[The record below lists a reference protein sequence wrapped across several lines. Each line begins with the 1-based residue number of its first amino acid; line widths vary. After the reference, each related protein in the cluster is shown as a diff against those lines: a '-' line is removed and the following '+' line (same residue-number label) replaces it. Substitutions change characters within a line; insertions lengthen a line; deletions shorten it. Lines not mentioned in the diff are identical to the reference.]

1 VHVHL
6 QQVQKLISFF
16 GLMKFLF
23 PVLFSLLL
31 FPFAAASQ
39 DSLHVNP
46 FGFINPM
53 KVPMLINGTFG
64 ELRGSHFHSGI
75 DIKTEERE
83 GLEVFAVAD
92 GYVSRVRVSA
102 WGFGKALY
110 ITHPNGYTTVYAHLR
125 NFNDAIEK
133 YIKAQQ
139 YKRQSFEIDINL
151 NEDLIKVKQG
161 ELIAYSG
168 NTGSSAGPHLHFEVR
183 DSKTEKPMDPYLF
196 GFKPEDDLPPLL
208 KSITIYA
215 LDTLSYN
222 GSAQAK
228 HRITLRKSG
237 DKYVPAFKEPL
248 ELSGKIG
255 LGIELIDHMPG
266 LANKLG
272 VASITLSLNNKIIYH
287 FDITSFHFYETRFIN
302 SHLDYEERARSGRI
316 VQKSFIDPGNKL
328 SAYVEKGNGIIYPKP
343 GEHLTFKYTVIDN
356 AGNVSVCEFEA
367 KGVYTAKRSVKAV
380 TVECVA
386 QQLFSYAKINKF
398 SNADVSVEIPLAVLY
413 DDLHFCYD
421 VSPNPGKYYSPVH
434 FIHNKYTPAHT
445 SYSLSIKAEELPA
458 HLEKKAFIAY
468 LENGSLA
475 YEGGIFGKGIIT
487 ANVRRFGAF
496 VIAADTTPPVI
507 RPVNIKCGTTV
518 RGNELRIHISDDLA
532 GITSYRAEIDGRW
545 ELFEFDGKSGIL
557 SHQFA
562 TPAEGRQH
570 QLKLRVVDAVKNESI
585 LECGFRR

>member
-1 VHVHL
+1 MK
-6 QQVQKLISFF
+6 KLISFTAC
-16 GLMKFLF
+16 
-23 PVLFSLLL
+23 LLL
-31 FPFAAASQ
+31 LLQLSFSQ
-39 DSLHVNP
+39 DSLSINHY
-46 FGFINPM
+46 GFINPL
-53 KVPMLINGTFG
+53 KIPLLINGSFG

-83 GLEVFAVAD
+83 GLEVLAVAD
-92 GYVSRVRVSA
+92 GFVSRIRVSA

-110 ITHPNGYTTVYAHLR
+110 ISHPNGYTTVYAHLR
-125 NFNDAIEK
+125 NFNETIEQ

-183 DSKTEKPMDPYLF
+183 DSKTEKAMDPYLF
-196 GFKPEDDLPPLL
+196 GIKPNDDLPPVL

-215 LDTLSYN
+215 LDTISYN
-222 GSAQAK
+222 GSATAK
-228 HRITLRKSG
+228 HRVVLRKSG

-248 ELSGKIG
+248 ELSGRIG
-255 LGIELIDHMPG
+255 LGIELIDYMPG
-266 LANKLG
+266 LNNKLG
-272 VASITLSLNNKIIYH
+272 VATITLTVNDKIIYH

-302 SHLDYEERARSGRI
+302 SHLDFEERARSGRI
-316 VQKSFIDPGNKL
+316 IQKSFIEPGNKL
-328 SAYVEKGNGIIYPKP
+328 SAYVEKNNGIIYPKP

-356 AGNVSVCEFEA
+356 AGNISVCEFEA
-367 KGVYTAKRSVKAV
+367 NGVYTPKRSVKAV
-380 TVECVA
+380 SAECVA
-386 QQLFSYAKINKF
+386 QQFFSFDKLNKF
-398 SNADVSVEIPLAVLY
+398 SNAEITLEIKPGVLY

-421 VSPNPGKYYSPVH
+421 VSPNPGRYYSPVH
-434 FIHNKYTPAHT
+434 FIHDKYTPAHT

-475 YEGGIFGKGIIT
+475 YKGGTFSKGMIT
-487 ANVRRFGAF
+487 TKVRRFGAF

-507 RPVNIKCGTTV
+507 KPVNFKCGASIK
-518 RGNELRIHISDDLA
+518 GNELRIHISDDLA
-532 GITSYRAEIDGRW
+532 GITSYRAEINDRW

-557 SHQFA
+557 SHQFT
-562 TPAEGRQH
+562 TPAAGKQH

-585 LECGFRR
+585 LECSFRR